1 MADVMYEPRDIQ
13 ILEDGLEILWSDGH
27 RSSFA
32 HRYLRGHCGCAQ
44 CVDEMTQQRKVG
56 MENVPVDIQL
66 EDFIE
71 VGHYAIELLFS
82 DLHYTGIYPF
92 RLLRDLCNC
101 PECELLREAEET
113 EKGTEPV

>member
-1 MADVMYEPRDIQ
+1 MAEVMYEPRHIEL
-13 ILEDGLEILWSDGH
+13 LEDGLEIIWGDGH
-27 RSSFA
+27 RSSFP

-56 MENVPVDIQL
+56 IEDVPADIQV

-71 VGHYAIELLFS
+71 VGNYAVELLFS

-92 RLLRDLCNC
+92 RLLRGLCNC

-113 EKGTEPV
+113 DKGAESV